1 MVIIIKINIIYD
13 ENGKKLQDL
22 IEKYIKEEMESNIDE
37 Q

>member
-13 ENGKKLQDL
+13 ENGKKLQEL

-37 Q
+37 